1 MLLMKGVPPKASR
14 PMNVTLLGMLTD
26 DSSVHQSICK
36 SFTINYLHIK
46 R

>member
-1 MLLMKGVPPKASR
+1 MTEEL
-14 PMNVTLLGMLTD
+14 VTLETAELLKEKGFN
-26 DSSVHQSICK
+26 HCICK